1 MSTKHTPGTWK
12 IDDPLE
18 GQVCILSKD
27 HSSGA
32 EPIIARIFD
41 SSHILLPEQE
51 ANARLIA
58 AAPEL
63 LAFAQ
68 MVAGGGY
75 DMADIMTE
83 ARALIAKATGETI

>member
-1 MSTKHTPGTWK
+1 MSTKHTPGPWEAIQK
-12 IDDPLE
+12 GGINAPWN
-18 GQVCILSKD
+18 VNVPHLSDTDSMKYVA
-27 HSSGA
+27 GA
-32 EPIIARIFD
+32 FGRTGK
-41 SSHILLPEQE
+41 EQE